1 MAISRII
8 IIRWNYDSEY
18 KQATAITD
26 VDYFDE
32 LIFNLLNLIS
42 LLIIRFLTIVGSI
55 RTNNYMYLP
64 CGQPLRQFNCV
75 SNCECE
81 FIGQTEYIG
90 TVEMGPHG
98 GGRSD
103 HLPVPGCGHAW
114 KSSLRIPLGD
124 IQTGRCWQERIYGR
138 SKELLAEGGN
148 YTQSAHDRLGKL
160 IASTRL

>member
-1 MAISRII
+1 ME
-8 IIRWNYDSEY
+8 RWLRVQ
-18 KQATAITD
+18 KAKATALSA

-42 LLIIRFLTIVGSI
+42 HLISRFFAVIVDSNR
-55 RTNNYMYLP
+55 RTNYEYSPLTWPTSAAIASQNVNSSAIEIYLT
-64 CGQPLRQFNCV
+64 N
-75 SNCECE
+75 
-81 FIGQTEYIG
+81 IG

-114 KSSLRIPLGD
+114 KSSLRVPLGD
-124 IQTGRCWQERIYGR
+124 IQTGRCWQKRIYGR
-138 SKELLAEGGN
+138 SKELLAEGWN
-148 YTQSAHDRLGKL
+148 YTQSAHDRLGNL